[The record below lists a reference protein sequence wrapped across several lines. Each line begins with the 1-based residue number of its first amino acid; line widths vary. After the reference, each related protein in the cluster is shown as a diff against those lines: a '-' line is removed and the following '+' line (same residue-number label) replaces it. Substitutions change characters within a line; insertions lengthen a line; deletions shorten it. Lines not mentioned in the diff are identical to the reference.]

1 MLKVYLSTVQP
12 VLEYAVPMWQGIP
25 HDLSDAMEL
34 NYLIYPETESYSE
47 VLNFKDKKRTVVCKI
62 Y

>member
-25 HDLSDAMEL
+25 DDLSDAMEL

>member
-25 HDLSDAMEL
+25 DDLSDAMEL
-34 NYLIYPETESYSE
+34 NYPETESYSE
-47 VLNFKDKKRTVVCKI
+47 VLNFKDKKRTVMCKI